1 MLDAVVGL
9 ELDVLAIGAF
19 VWNEAHV
26 QLLLRGL
33 MANRWESVALHR
45 SRPCI
50 IMGGP
55 QVGPCRQL
63 NGLLYIMMT

>member
-1 MLDAVVGL
+1 VLGDVVGL

-33 MANRWESVALHR
+33 MDNRWESVGQRR

-55 QVGPCRQL
+55 QVGPSP
-63 NGLLYIMMT
+63 MTSSCT